1 MVSSL
6 RGMPGGVRFFLA
18 YAFVILA
25 LIGLTLP
32 LVVSL
37 AIDSSVAFAGV
48 VVMMLLA
55 YTIFTITLALQRKQ
69 AAWVLS
75 QGLATLT
82 IPLIPFL
89 GYAAGV
95 AGALF
100 AAVLAVLLF
109 RGLRSSR
116 ARAWF
121 SEV

>member
-1 MVSSL
+1 MISSL
-6 RGMPGGVRFFLA
+6 RGMPAGVRFFLV
-18 YAFVILA
+18 YAFLILA

-37 AIDSSVAFAGV
+37 AIDSPVAFTGV
-48 VVMMLLA
+48 VAMMLLA

-69 AAWVLS
+69 AAWIFS

-82 IPLIPFL
+82 IPLVPFL

-95 AGALF
+95 PGALF

-116 ARAWF
+116 SRAWF